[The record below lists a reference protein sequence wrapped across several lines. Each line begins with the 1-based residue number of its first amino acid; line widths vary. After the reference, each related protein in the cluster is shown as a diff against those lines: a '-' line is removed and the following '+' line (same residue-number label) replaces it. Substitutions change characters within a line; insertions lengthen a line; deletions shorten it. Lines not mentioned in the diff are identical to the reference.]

1 MKGREIAFDQ
11 TNERIGLA
19 TATGFI
25 IYDYANGVL
34 LYEAHFPDGGA
45 SCLAILSDSNLVAC
59 SGDNSPNGF
68 DTRSVVLWNCK
79 KDSVM
84 KLWIVSKPVEAILFR
99 SDCLIVV
106 HGSQISFYDCRDFEL
121 TYNTTNPIPGKFC
134 VALGTSSMFNLVAFP
149 SDKGDRLNI
158 ADYHDPSYILG
169 AIPIPFNRVNFFGF
183 DAKAE
188 LLAVVIDDAKNI
200 QLWSVVELRLLA
212 KFKRGMRASEVSGI
226 AFDYLSNFFVMTTK
240 KGTIHVFAIPD
251 RNADAQ
257 KSIRSKFA
265 FDLPKGVDFHCQF
278 DNAGYVITGITDDGV
293 FKQIRLDVEKCT
305 MIPIYEKKLES

>member
-1 MKGREIAFDQ
+1 MTLRQVAFDQ
-11 TNERIGLA
+11 TNERFAVA
-19 TATGFI
+19 TPRGFI
-25 IYDYANGVL
+25 IYECANGVL

-45 SCLAILSDSNLVAC
+45 TCLSILSDSNLVAC
-59 SGDNSPNGF
+59 SGDNSRDGF
-68 DTRSVVLWNCK
+68 QTTDVVLWNCDK
-79 KDSVM
+79 HSVM
-84 KLWIVSKPVEAILFR
+84 KLWTVGDPIESLIFR
-99 SDCLIVV
+99 ADCLIVV
-106 HGSQISFYDCRDFEL
+106 HGACITFYDCRDFEL

-169 AIPIPFNRVNFFGF
+169 AIPIPFNRVNFFAF